1 QMKKQRATWKRA
13 DEKLLLKCYLAARN
27 DASLKTDKGVKSKGW
42 AKIVARLAKEGSSAD
57 KDQSKTKYSR
67 LMYEYD
73 VFKRL
78 CDLSGAGWNSQINA
92 PTLTDE
98 NWASLAASQ
107 PRNSPLYK
115 RFREEGFEHS
125 ELCALI
131 AGDSRANAADAT
143 SVTDFLANETH
154 ALLNGPA
161 EDSESDER
169 QDNTQPVGEDQETT
183 GDAENAPPFASPT
196 AAQRTARV
204 KRYRD
209 GRKKNASGASR
220 SREGMEA
227 FFATAE
233 RYFQLK
239 ADLLAKQLASQDTSQ
254 VD

>member
-1 QMKKQRATWKRA
+1 MEEQMKQQRATWKRA
-13 DEKLLLKCYLAARN
+13 DEKLLLKCFLAARN

-42 AKIVARLAKEGSSAD
+42 AKIVARLAKDGINAD
-57 KDQSKTKYSR
+57 KVLTA
-67 LMYEYD
+67 D
-73 VFKRL
+73 VR
-78 CDLSGAGWNSQINA
+78 INA

-161 EDSESDER
+161 DDFESDER
-169 QDNTQPVGEDQETT
+169 QDNTQPVSEGLETA
-183 GDAENAPPFASPT
+183 GDAENAPSPFASPI
-196 AAQRTARV
+196 AAQRTARA
-204 KRYRD
+204 KR
-209 GRKKNASGASR
+209 
-220 SREGMEA
+220 
-227 FFATAE
+227 
-233 RYFQLK
+233 
-239 ADLLAKQLASQDTSQ
+239 
-254 VD
+254 

>member
-1 QMKKQRATWKRA
+1 MEEQMKQQRATWKRA
-13 DEKLLLKCYLAARN
+13 DEKLLLKCFLAARN

-42 AKIVARLAKEGSSAD
+42 AKIVARLAKDGISAD
-57 KDQSKTKYSR
+57 KD
-67 LMYEYD
+67 
-73 VFKRL
+73 VFKSL
-78 CDLSGAGWNSQINA
+78 CDLSGADWNSQINA

-161 EDSESDER
+161 DDFESDER
-169 QDNTQPVGEDQETT
+169 QDNTQPVSEGLETA
-183 GDAENAPPFASPT
+183 GDAENAPSPFASPI
-196 AAQRTARV
+196 AAQRTARA
-204 KRYRD
+204 KR
-209 GRKKNASGASR
+209 
-220 SREGMEA
+220 
-227 FFATAE
+227 
-233 RYFQLK
+233 
-239 ADLLAKQLASQDTSQ
+239 
-254 VD
+254 

>member
-1 QMKKQRATWKRA
+1 MEQQMKKQRVTWKRA
-13 DEKLLLKCYLAARN
+13 GEKLLLKCYLAARN

-42 AKIVARLAKEGSSAD
+42 AKIVARLAKEGISAD

-67 LMYEYD
+67 LMYD
-73 VFKRL
+73 
-78 CDLSGAGWNSQINA
+78 QINA

-143 SVTDFLANETH
+143 SVTDFLTNETH